1 MTGVKKFSKD
11 LSEAISSLTS
21 GIELRK
27 LEKEQEKEIRNPS
40 RQPREEFISAME
52 RLFNG
57 WIEDISQF
65 LEQAD
70 RMGDKMKMEGRDPGP
85 STELEFWRKKMQ
97 KLTSVL
103 EEMRSKDCKLVHQ
116 YLQQASKN
124 TTELN
129 KPKDKIYL
137 ATQKFKNLEI
147 KVTEDLNEAK
157 DNVKYLTTL

>member
-1 MTGVKKFSKD
+1 
-11 LSEAISSLTS
+11 
-21 GIELRK
+21 
-27 LEKEQEKEIRNPS
+27 
-40 RQPREEFISAME
+40 ME
-52 RLFNG
+52 RLFNR